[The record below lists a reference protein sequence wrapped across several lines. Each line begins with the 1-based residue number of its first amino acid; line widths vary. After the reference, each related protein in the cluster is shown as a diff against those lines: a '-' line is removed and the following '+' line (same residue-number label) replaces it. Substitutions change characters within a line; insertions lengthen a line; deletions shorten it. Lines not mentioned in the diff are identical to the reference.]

1 MTTVYYKVKKTILI
15 YMYILYRCM
24 MWGHFV
30 NNTAFTKYVKYV
42 DINYS
47 KENR

>member
-1 MTTVYYKVKKTILI
+1 
-15 YMYILYRCM
+15 MYILYTCM

-30 NNTAFTKYVKYV
+30 NTAFTKYVKYV

>member
-1 MTTVYYKVKKTILI
+1 
-15 YMYILYRCM
+15 M

-47 KENR
+47 KELQCL